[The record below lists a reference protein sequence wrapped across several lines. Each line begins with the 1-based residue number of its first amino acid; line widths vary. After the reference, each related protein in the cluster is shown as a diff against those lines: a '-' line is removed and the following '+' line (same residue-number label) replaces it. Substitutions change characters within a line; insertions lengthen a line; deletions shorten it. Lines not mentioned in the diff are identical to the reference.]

1 MSDCLLFTVLPTVC
15 VHVGLVTYTRYD
27 SFVKGAVRLLTLLR
41 VSQLLRLWN
50 NFRWVYVHLHAITA
64 CMCIHGCTSLSL
76 SLSLSLSFS
85 FSLFL
90 SNPSLSLPLQGM
102 NVDGCYLLIRYPE
115 NSFLAP
121 SGSSSNSGADG
132 PSKKAG
138 SASVKECYHWRT
150 NGCLFGAKCRYR
162 HVPSHEGI
170 DLKD

>member
-1 MSDCLLFTVLPTVC
+1 MYIYMRLLHVC
-15 VHVGLVTYTRYD
+15 VYMD
-27 SFVKGAVRLLTLLR
+27 VRL
-41 VSQLLRLWN
+41 SP
-50 NFRWVYVHLHAITA
+50 
-64 CMCIHGCTSLSL
+64 SLSL